1 MPLRSAGLTLKASPA
16 LKCGHRTGGNPL
28 LAGLTLKETKFRLA
42 LLGGRSSPDGGAP
55 SGQAPLTRRG
65 SPLRGFNLF
74 CLRPGGSRRCAALHP
89 RLIRGRPFG
98 ARDAPPGLSFRLAS
112 LGGIRSRR

>member
-42 LLGGRSSPDGGAP
+42 SLGGFALVTLVSPVAFRPTARAP
-55 SGQAPLTRRG
+55 SGQAISIWLWRAIDTRVPFLCYLT
-65 SPLRGFNLF
+65 FQQT
-74 CLRPGGSRRCAALHP
+74 RCCK
-89 RLIRGRPFG
+89 
-98 ARDAPPGLSFRLAS
+98 DASMTHA
-112 LGGIRSRR
+112 

>member
-42 LLGGRSSPDGGAP
+42 LLGGRSSPDGG
-55 SGQAPLTRRG
+55 
-65 SPLRGFNLF
+65 
-74 CLRPGGSRRCAALHP
+74 
-89 RLIRGRPFG
+89 G
-98 ARDAPPGLSFRLAS
+98 AVGTGLAS
-112 LGGIRSRR
+112 LGVFFLFFFPLRFARRA